1 MKRVPPAILAI
12 LILTLAGALGVLGAS
27 AAAAADFPPI
37 TDEERALTS
46 VPGQPNAPAVVLFK
60 KGEFLM
66 AGYGQPKGNLASSL
80 HVQVRLKIL
89 TEEGKSN
96 GEVTLLHSGDQR
108 LHGFQARTVLPDGQV
123 IPVPADAKF
132 VRKTS
137 RSNKTFTTAVA
148 FPSVQ
153 VGAILDYHYELT
165 FDSPIYL
172 EPWYFSEEI
181 PVRYSEVVFRTSPE
195 MLAQAWSRAPQK
207 VKIQKEL
214 AKTSNGY
221 TTKAWAENLP
231 PVPDDLYGPP
241 FTDLAAQMLLLPTG
255 FANANYHET
264 LLESWP
270 KTCELIGTLYDKAR
284 RRDGG
289 VDKQARTVAGAGTQ
303 RQQAEALYRFVRDQ
317 IEFSGYIGVSLDPDR
332 GLTKVLSEHS
342 GSRAEKALL
351 LQAMLKA
358 VKIDSRLVWAANRDR
373 GAVDTALPN
382 PNWFDAVLVQVQ
394 LDGQPVYLDP
404 SDRALGFGRLRAGY
418 EGTPALIH
426 DAKKP
431 EGVVLPVTPFEQNLR
446 RAELDLA
453 VDAKGR
459 IAGTGT
465 LRLTGHHARE
475 RIDWQPDPA
484 KTAQAWTEWLEKRFR
499 DYQISDVKAVES
511 ADDAKVTVTWALAQ
525 REDEAL
531 GDEATIVPSAPV
543 GPLAQPFV
551 QAASSR
557 RTGVYFDYPDR
568 EEVELHLR
576 WPEGWKVEGA
586 PQERN
591 VAGAVGALTT
601 TVEVKPAERSLVYTR
616 RVDLT
621 HRALE
626 TSQQYEAIRS
636 LFNDV
641 EKSDAQ
647 ALVLA
652 RR

>member
-1 MKRVPPAILAI
+1 MKPTRTAILALSIVI
-12 LILTLAGALGVLGAS
+12 LPLLGARG
-27 AAAAADFPPI
+27 AAAADFPPI
-37 TDEERALTS
+37 TDEERALAS
-46 VPGQPNAPAVVLFK
+46 VPGAPNAPAVVLFK

-66 AGYGQPKGNLASSL
+66 AGYGLPTGNLASSL
-80 HVQVRLKIL
+80 HIQVRLKIL

-96 GEVTLLHSGDQR
+96 GEVAISHSGAER
-108 LHGFQARTVLPDGQV
+108 LHGFQARTVLPDGRV

-172 EPWYFSEEI
+172 DPWYFSEEI

-195 MLAQAWSRAPQK
+195 MLGQAWSRAPMK
-207 VKIQKEL
+207 VKIQKQVD
-214 AKTSNGY
+214 KTSNGY

-231 PVPDDLYGPP
+231 AVPDDLYGPP

-255 FANANYHET
+255 FANANYHEP

-270 KTCELIGTLYDKAR
+270 KTCELIGGLYDKVR
-284 RRDGG
+284 RHDGG
-289 VDKQARTVAGAGTQ
+289 VEKQARAVAGAGSP
-303 RQQAEALYRFVRDQ
+303 RQQAEAVYHFVRDQ
-317 IEFSGYIGVSLDPDR
+317 IEDSGYGGVGVDSDR
-332 GLTKVLSEHS
+332 GLSKVLSEHS

-358 VKIDSRLVWAANRDR
+358 VKIDSRLVWAADRDR

-394 LDGQPVYLDP
+394 LDGKPVYLDP

-418 EGTPALIH
+418 EGTPALIP

-431 EGVVLPVTPFEQNLR
+431 EGVVLPATPFEQNLR
-446 RAELDLA
+446 RAELDLT

-465 LRLTGHHARE
+465 LRLTGHHAWE
-475 RIDWQPDPA
+475 KTDWRPDAA
-484 KTAQAWTEWLEKRFR
+484 KTAQAWKEWLEKRFR

-511 ADDAKVTVTWALAQ
+511 ADEAKVTVTWALAQ

-531 GDEATIVPSAPV
+531 GDEATIAPSAPV

-551 QAASSR
+551 QTAASR

-568 EEVELHLR
+568 EEVELRLR
-576 WPEGWKVEGA
+576 WPEGWKVEGM
-586 PQERN
+586 PQEKN
-591 VAGAVGALTT
+591 VASAVGGLTT
-601 TVEVKPAERSLVYTR
+601 TVEVKPAERSLIYTR
-616 RVDLT
+616 RVDVT
-621 HRALE
+621 RRALE

-636 LFNDV
+636 LFGDV

-652 RR
+652 KR